1 MYYICIIYVLYMGKR
16 KAIPVQVYYRPIGFQ
31 EVEVAARF
39 LDSRRMSVVRLS
51 ALPTGHI
58 FSPGN
63 IPATHFC

>member
-1 MYYICIIYVLYMGKR
+1 MGKR

-31 EVEVAARF
+31 KVETAKF
-39 LDSRRMSVVRLS
+39 LDSRRMKVVRFS

-58 FSPGN
+58 FPSGY